1 MRCVRKSS
9 PYGSLWGGFSFSGVG
24 LPVTL
29 SWRRA
34 LGGWCRGR
42 AFNSRGTRGSP
53 ALWACLWLDR
63 AYEVHTALISRPR
76 DGRPFCSDPRGAEGG
91 ERDLGSPGVTLRVHA
106 GLGSWGPAEGTHWDH
121 GAGLG
126 ALRQTHSSPP
136 PTSPGPRPSRPHL
149 DGCEPCPTV
158 SRLPR

>member
-9 PYGSLWGGFSFSGVG
+9 PYGSIWGGFSFSAVG

-29 SWRRA
+29 SWQTA
-34 LGGWCRGR
+34 LGGRCRGR

-63 AYEVHTALISRPR
+63 VYEVTHGSDFTAQRWETVLFRPAGGRRRGERLGVSRCDSQGSR
-76 DGRPFCSDPRGAEGG
+76 RAGQLGAGGGHSLGPRG
-91 ERDLGSPGVTLRVHA
+91 GSGCA
-106 GLGSWGPAEGTHWDH
+106 PAD
-121 GAGLG
+121 
-126 ALRQTHSSPP
+126 SP
-136 PTSPGPRPSRPHL
+136 PTSPGPRLSRPRL
-149 DGCEPCPTV
+149 DGCEPCPTA